1 MPARR
6 VLAGGD
12 TKNYDIGEGYFMA
25 TVKVELPV
33 ELLKVAKVKKGRAG
47 EELRKIVALE
57 LYRENVIS
65 IGKAAEV
72 AGLSVAEFM
81 EFSAKRSVPLHYTLE
96 DLKEDLKWA
105 KEIRK

>member
-1 MPARR
+1 
-6 VLAGGD
+6 
-12 TKNYDIGEGYFMA
+12 MA

-57 LYRENVIS
+57 LYRENLVS
-65 IGKAAEV
+65 LGKAAEI
-72 AGLSVAEFM
+72 AGMSVSEFM

-96 DLKEDLKWA
+96 DLKTDRETA
-105 KEIRK
+105 KRIH